1 MERGQP
7 SRPAAAIGCA
17 RSRSRSRS
25 RESSGSSSSLHS
37 TRSLHSADLTHV
49 VENGRT
55 YPNPVYYMPCDSL
68 EQTRIDIL
76 NQIFLVAL
84 DGALTTAPLS
94 PAVQRIL
101 DVGTGP
107 GEWAIQMAD
116 HYPDAEIVAVDL
128 AVWDLPS
135 QPAGDDKE
143 NITWEIDDLEPCIIT
158 PQRPLSPNPQ
168 VSTRRGRQH
177 PSDLTSDLE
186 TLAIDPGYASGSTN
200 RTVSDRANSM
210 LSEALEH
217 DDSGDDDDD
226 DDESDSPSSGS
237 GIASWDFSEP
247 FDFIH
252 IRNMKGAF
260 RDWSAVFREAY
271 FNLVPG
277 GVLEVVD
284 LLMQFPPSSPD
295 PDASSA
301 SSSTTTTS
309 KKPRSGTATAKPP
322 PQATAKA
329 STPSALQTLVTATI
343 EAASRAGRP
352 LSLSH
357 IRSPTLL
364 AASGFVDIHTR
375 IVDLPMGPWP
385 NDEKRALMGKMWL
398 VACAE
403 GIEALCLRLLTRVA
417 GWSVER
423 VREMV
428 AVARAELLEGRH
440 GNVKTE
446 VVFVWARRPR
456 GRPRGQSKGRR
467 R

>member
-1 MERGQP
+1 
-7 SRPAAAIGCA
+7 
-17 RSRSRSRS
+17 
-25 RESSGSSSSLHS
+25 
-37 TRSLHSADLTHV
+37 
-49 VENGRT
+49 

-68 EQTRIDIL
+68 EQTRIEIL
-76 NQIFLVAL
+76 HRIFLVAL
-84 DGALTTAPLS
+84 DGALTTVPLS

-107 GEWAIQMAD
+107 GEWATQMAD
-116 HYPDAEIVAVDL
+116 HYPDADIVAVDL
-128 AVWDLPS
+128 AVPD
-135 QPAGDDKE
+135 
-143 NITWEIDDLEPCIIT
+143 
-158 PQRPLSPNPQ
+158 
-168 VSTRRGRQH
+168 
-177 PSDLTSDLE
+177 
-186 TLAIDPGYASGSTN
+186 
-200 RTVSDRANSM
+200 
-210 LSEALEH
+210 H
-217 DDSGDDDDD
+217 DDSDGND
-226 DDESDSPSSGS
+226 DDESDS

-260 RDWSAVFREAY
+260 RDWGTVFREAY
-271 FNLVPG
+271 SNLVPG

-295 PDASSA
+295 PDAS
-301 SSSTTTTS
+301 
-309 KKPRSGTATAKPP
+309 
-322 PQATAKA
+322 
-329 STPSALQTLVTATI
+329 TPSALQTLVTATI

-352 LSLSH
+352 MSLSH

-364 AASGFVDIHTR
+364 AACGFVDIHTHV
-375 IVDLPMGPWP
+375 IDLPLGPWP

-440 GNVKTE
+440 GGVKTE
-446 VVFVWARRPR
+446 VVFAWGRRPR
-456 GRPRGQSKGRR
+456 GRPKGKSKGRGR
-467 R
+467 

>member
-1 MERGQP
+1 
-7 SRPAAAIGCA
+7 
-17 RSRSRSRS
+17 
-25 RESSGSSSSLHS
+25 S

-68 EQTRIDIL
+68 EQTRTEIL

-84 DGALTTAPLS
+84 DGALTTAPLL

-168 VSTRRGRQH
+168 VDR
-177 PSDLTSDLE
+177 E
-186 TLAIDPGYASGSTN
+186 TLAMDPGYASGSTN

-217 DDSGDDDDD
+217 DDSGDDDD
-226 DDESDSPSSGS
+226 SDSPSSRS

-271 FNLVPG
+271 SNLVPG

-284 LLMQFPPSSPD
+284 LLMHFPPSSPD
-295 PDASSA
+295 SDASA
-301 SSSTTTTS
+301 
-309 KKPRSGTATAKPP
+309 
-322 PQATAKA
+322 
-329 STPSALQTLVTATI
+329 PSALQTLVTATI

-385 NDEKRALMGKMWL
+385 NDEKRALMGKLWL

-440 GNVKTE
+440 GNAKTE
-446 VVFVWARRPR
+446 VVFAWGRRPR
-456 GRPRGQSKGRR
+456 GRTRGKSKGRR

>member
-1 MERGQP
+1 
-7 SRPAAAIGCA
+7 
-17 RSRSRSRS
+17 
-25 RESSGSSSSLHS
+25 S
-37 TRSLHSADLTHV
+37 TRSLHSTDLTHV
-49 VENGRT
+49 VENCRI

-68 EQTRIDIL
+68 EQTRIEIL
-76 NQIFLVAL
+76 HRIFLVAL
-84 DGALTTAPLS
+84 DGALTTVPLS

-107 GEWAIQMAD
+107 GEWATQMAD
-116 HYPDAEIVAVDL
+116 HYPDADIVAVDL
-128 AVWDLPS
+128 AVWDLPF
-135 QPAGDDKE
+135 QPAGDGKE
-143 NITWEIDDLEPCIIT
+143 NIIWEIDDLEPCIT
-158 PQRPLSPNPQ
+158 PQRPLSANPQ
-168 VSTRRGRQH
+168 VSRQRDNPH
-177 PSDLTSDLE
+177 QEVTGDLE

-200 RTVSDRANSM
+200 RTVSDRPNSM
-210 LSEALEH
+210 VSEVPDH
-217 DDSGDDDDD
+217 DDSDGND
-226 DDESDSPSSGS
+226 DDESDS

-260 RDWSAVFREAY
+260 RDWGTVFREAY
-271 FNLVPG
+271 SNLVPG

-295 PDASSA
+295 PDAS
-301 SSSTTTTS
+301 
-309 KKPRSGTATAKPP
+309 
-322 PQATAKA
+322 
-329 STPSALQTLVTATI
+329 TPSALQTLVTATI

-352 LSLSH
+352 MSLSH

-364 AASGFVDIHTR
+364 AACGFVDIHTHV
-375 IVDLPMGPWP
+375 IDLPLGPWP

-440 GNVKTE
+440 GGVKTE
-446 VVFVWARRPR
+446 VVFAWGRRPR
-456 GRPRGQSKGRR
+456 GRPKGKSKGRGR
-467 R
+467 

>member
-1 MERGQP
+1 MDM
-7 SRPAAAIGCA
+7 SAATDCP
-17 RSRSRSRS
+17 RSRS
-25 RESSGSSSSLHS
+25 RESSGSSNSLHS
-37 TRSLHSADLTHV
+37 TRSLHSTDLTHV
-49 VENGRT
+49 VENCRT

-68 EQTRIDIL
+68 EQTRIEIL
-76 NQIFLVAL
+76 HRIFLVAL
-84 DGALTTAPLS
+84 DGALTTVPLS

-107 GEWAIQMAD
+107 GEWATQMAD
-116 HYPDAEIVAVDL
+116 LYPDAEIVAVDL

-135 QPAGDDKE
+135 QPAGDGKE
-143 NITWEIDDLEPCIIT
+143 NIIWEIDDLEPCIT
-158 PQRPLSPNPQ
+158 PQAPLSANPQ
-168 VSTRRGRQH
+168 VSRQRDNPH
-177 PSDLTSDLE
+177 QEVTGDLE

-200 RTVSDRANSM
+200 RTVSDRPNSM
-210 LSEALEH
+210 VSEVLDH
-217 DDSGDDDDD
+217 DDGDGND
-226 DDESDSPSSGS
+226 DDESDS

-260 RDWSAVFREAY
+260 RDWGTVFREAY
-271 FNLVPG
+271 SNLVPG

-295 PDASSA
+295 PDALSA
-301 SSSTTTTS
+301 SSSTTTAS
-309 KKPRSGTATAKPP
+309 RKPRSEAATTGA
-322 PQATAKA
+322 AAAA

-352 LSLSH
+352 MSLSH

-364 AASGFVDIHTR
+364 AACGFVDIHTHV
-375 IVDLPMGPWP
+375 IDLPLGPWP
-385 NDEKRALMGKMWL
+385 NDERRALMGKMWL

-440 GNVKTE
+440 GGVKTE
-446 VVFVWARRPR
+446 VVFAWGRRPR
-456 GRPRGQSKGRR
+456 GRPKGKSKGRGR
-467 R
+467 